1 MNSLL
6 SFLPPSTPT
15 DQVFSSSYSNLI
27 WSMAQ
32 PLLMHIFFTLYLAAV
47 SVSRSV
53 SCSIIEALFEGS
65 SVRVQTEFVFP
76 SNNID

>member
-47 SVSRSV
+47 SCSV
-53 SCSIIEALFEGS
+53 SCSIIEALFES
-65 SVRVQTEFVFP
+65 SSVQTEFVFP

>member
-32 PLLMHIFFTLYLAAV
+32 PLLMHIFVTLYRAAV
-47 SVSRSV
+47 AESV
-53 SCSIIEALFEGS
+53 SCSMIAALFEGS
-65 SVRVQTEFVFP
+65 SVSVQTEFVFP

>member
-47 SVSRSV
+47 SVSV

-65 SVRVQTEFVFP
+65 SVSVQTEFVFP